1 MMGIIVARRL
11 AVRMHKLSPLELKI
25 MYRSTTIRFLILLG
39 ICVILTGCPLI
50 RATGDAVEAT
60 GEGVGHAVEGT
71 GDAIGRA
78 GRELAP

>member
-1 MMGIIVARRL
+1 MRT
-11 AVRMHKLSPLELKI
+11 KLIYL
-25 MYRSTTIRFLILLG
+25 FLIIYSG
-39 ICVILTGCPLI
+39 VIFSGCPLV

-78 GRELAP
+78 GHELTN

>member
-1 MMGIIVARRL
+1 MRYSYYL
-11 AVRMHKLSPLELKI
+11 
-25 MYRSTTIRFLILLG
+25 TFLMTFGLCL
-39 ICVILTGCPLI
+39 CLTGCPLV

-78 GRELAP
+78 GHEMAP

>member
-1 MMGIIVARRL
+1 MKTKLIYLVL
-11 AVRMHKLSPLELKI
+11 AFYSGLA
-25 MYRSTTIRFLILLG
+25 
-39 ICVILTGCPLI
+39 LTGCPLV

-78 GRELAP
+78 GHELTR

>member
-1 MMGIIVARRL
+1 MNRSSLLLVSLMIGLCVA
-11 AVRMHKLSPLELKI
+11 
-25 MYRSTTIRFLILLG
+25 
-39 ICVILTGCPLI
+39 LTGCPLV

-78 GRELAP
+78 GHELAP

>member
-1 MMGIIVARRL
+1 MKTKLFYLL
-11 AVRMHKLSPLELKI
+11 AFSCISISL
-25 MYRSTTIRFLILLG
+25 
-39 ICVILTGCPLI
+39 CGCPLV

-78 GRELAP
+78 GHELTR